1 MNKFVTFLASIAK
14 VLIKPLFPVKFY
26 GERKLDRKKLLL
38 IGNHISGW
46 DPVIYTLWSK
56 TWISF
61 VYKAEFRKSSFLRWV
76 FDGLECVPIK
86 RGVIDAMASSDF
98 ENIDGVFAGGDCVT
112 GPATVIRAIET
123 ILKLLHE
130 DKIVGLFPEGTRN
143 PEVDCLQA
151 FHTGA
156 AMFAI
161 KTHSPLRP
169 FYIWEKTKVL
179 RKNYIIVG
187 DEFTLEEY
195 YDQPITKEML
205 TEATEKVRNRV
216 DALRVQLNGI
226 LQEKGVK
233 RRKRTK
239 KETEKINKYNQKQKT
254 LAKQLAKQQRE
265 EKK

>member
-86 RGVIDAMASSDF
+86 RGEVDLY
-98 ENIDGVFAGGDCVT
+98 
-112 GPATVIRAIET
+112 ATKT

-161 KTHSPLRP
+161 KTHSPLLP

>member
-86 RGVIDAMASSDF
+86 RGEVDLY
-98 ENIDGVFAGGDCVT
+98 
-112 GPATVIRAIET
+112 ATKT

-161 KTHSPLRP
+161 KTHSPLLP

-226 LQEKGVK
+226 LQENGVK

-254 LAKQLAKQQRE
+254 LAKQLAKQQQE